1 MARVFQKVSLNDDVM
16 NGIPKLMLTL
26 VLVIFFVGLKA
37 FYIAGIT
44 ALVIYILYKIKPE
57 WFWPD

>member
-1 MARVFQKVSLNDDVM
+1 M
-16 NGIPKLMLTL
+16 NGIPKLMFTL

-37 FYIAGIT
+37 FYIAGIA
-44 ALVIYILYKIKPE
+44 ALLIYILYKIKPE